1 MCRPLQHI
9 IPNLIITRITTHIM
23 VIIIP
28 VFRSGGVGTVAVGMA
43 VGMAAAGT
51 AVVVG
56 TVAVAAGTAAAADGM
71 VAVVAV
77 VVIIKYFFRVG
88 VFPKMLQ
95 SIKRNLREFESQIPF
110 LLCPVWN
117 ENVNQSV
124 SAFGFETG

>member
-28 VFRSGGVGTVAVGMA
+28 VFRSGGAGTVA

-56 TVAVAAGTAAAADGM
+56 TVAVAAGTAVAVAVAADGM
-71 VAVVAV
+71 VAVVA

-110 LLCPVWN
+110 LLCPAWN

>member
-1 MCRPLQHI
+1 
-9 IPNLIITRITTHIM
+9 M

-28 VFRSGGVGTVAVGMA
+28 VFRSGGAGTVAVGMA

-51 AVVVG
+51 AV
-56 TVAVAAGTAAAADGM
+56 AAADGM
-71 VAVVAV
+71 VAV

-110 LLCPVWN
+110 LLCPAWN

>member
-1 MCRPLQHI
+1 
-9 IPNLIITRITTHIM
+9 M

-56 TVAVAAGTAAAADGM
+56 TVAVAAGTAVAAAADGM

>member
-1 MCRPLQHI
+1 
-9 IPNLIITRITTHIM
+9 M

-71 VAVVAV
+71 VAV

>member
-1 MCRPLQHI
+1 
-9 IPNLIITRITTHIM
+9 M

-56 TVAVAAGTAAAADGM
+56 TVAVAAGTAVAAAADGM
-71 VAVVAV
+71 VAV

>member
-1 MCRPLQHI
+1 
-9 IPNLIITRITTHIM
+9 M

-28 VFRSGGVGTVAVGMA
+28 VFRSGGAGTVAVGMA

-56 TVAVAAGTAAAADGM
+56 TVAVAAGTAAAADGMVAAADGM

-110 LLCPVWN
+110 LLCPAWN

>member
-1 MCRPLQHI
+1 
-9 IPNLIITRITTHIM
+9 M

-28 VFRSGGVGTVAVGMA
+28 VFRSGGAGTVAVGMA

-56 TVAVAAGTAAAADGM
+56 TVAVAAGTAAAAAADGM

-110 LLCPVWN
+110 LLCPAWN

-124 SAFGFETG
+124 SAFGFDGVGQAS

>member
-1 MCRPLQHI
+1 
-9 IPNLIITRITTHIM
+9 M

-28 VFRSGGVGTVAVGMA
+28 VFRSGGAGTVAVGMA

-56 TVAVAAGTAAAADGM
+56 TVAVAAGTAVVAAGM
-71 VAVVAV
+71 VAV

-95 SIKRNLREFESQIPF
+95 
-110 LLCPVWN
+110 
-117 ENVNQSV
+117 
-124 SAFGFETG
+124 